1 MSITPKG
8 LSIQS
13 LYKDYRDNKLM
24 VNRKYQRKLVWTL
37 EEKEKLINT
46 ILQGYPI
53 PLFLFAERKNPH
65 GNIYYEIIDGL
76 QRLNAIFEFI
86 ENNFSYKNKYFD
98 IEQLART
105 KQLAKE
111 GMIQPINDSEKK
123 LSGDQC
129 ADFLDYQLAVTIFPA
144 ISDNVTSEVFNRIN
158 SGGKQLSNQE
168 RRQAGVLT
176 PFGDLVRKIASE
188 IRGDV
193 SPEILSLQDMPTIS
207 IESAKQKLNYGLAAE
222 DTLWCK
228 QGILWARGLRDSED
242 EEIIADILAS
252 ILLERPFN
260 RSREMLDELYSD
272 TELSRTINSSL
283 SSYGAEKLFNEVKE
297 IFSIFNNI
305 FESESKYFF
314 RDTVMGANRNPAK
327 ASFYTVF
334 MALFELIVKEGKS
347 PDNFS
352 GIVNALQGLQSKLT
366 TTGHYI
372 KADDRIK
379 NINLTKGLIS
389 NFFVKKEPPILGQG
403 PSLTID
409 LINSLRRSKIET
421 PRYEF
426 KQGILNLNDDKS
438 QNNGMLEKIVNTI
451 CAIANLGRD
460 SEGFIYIGIADSERD
475 AYRIKEIYGIEPY
488 KVSEKFIVGIDREC
502 KKLKISIDEYVKK
515 IVDFINNSKL
525 SNHTKLKVLSQID
538 TILYK
543 EYTVIRIRIPSQSEP
558 TYVGDKI
565 FIRKGNSTIEV
576 TKPKDIVTIVSL
588 FGN

>member
-1 MSITPKG
+1 
-8 LSIQS
+8 
-13 LYKDYRDNKLM
+13 
-24 VNRKYQRKLVWTL
+24 
-37 EEKEKLINT
+37 
-46 ILQGYPI
+46 
-53 PLFLFAERKNPH
+53 
-65 GNIYYEIIDGL
+65 
-76 QRLNAIFEFI
+76 
-86 ENNFSYKNKYFD
+86 
-98 IEQLART
+98 
-105 KQLAKE
+105 
-111 GMIQPINDSEKK
+111 
-123 LSGDQC
+123 
-129 ADFLDYQLAVTIFPA
+129 
-144 ISDNVTSEVFNRIN
+144 
-158 SGGKQLSNQE
+158 
-168 RRQAGVLT
+168 
-176 PFGDLVRKIASE
+176 
-188 IRGDV
+188 
-193 SPEILSLQDMPTIS
+193 
-207 IESAKQKLNYGLAAE
+207 
-222 DTLWCK
+222 
-228 QGILWARGLRDSED
+228 
-242 EEIIADILAS
+242 
-252 ILLERPFN
+252 
-260 RSREMLDELYSD
+260 MLDELYSD

-515 IVDFINNSKL
+515 NS
-525 SNHTKLKVLSQID
+525 
-538 TILYK
+538 
-543 EYTVIRIRIPSQSEP
+543 
-558 TYVGDKI
+558 
-565 FIRKGNSTIEV
+565 
-576 TKPKDIVTIVSL
+576 
-588 FGN
+588 